1 MAKRKNRKVTAR
13 KNYNTGN
20 HPAANRKYKD
30 TVFRMLFSDR
40 KNLLSLYNA
49 VNGSSYEDPD
59 ALEIVTLENAVY
71 MGMKNDLAF
80 IVDTGLF
87 LYEHQSTYNPN
98 MPLRD
103 LFYIAGEYQKLVDHR
118 SLYSSSIQKIPAPN
132 FLVFY
137 NGTEREEDSWVSYL
151 SESYENLTGEP
162 NLELKVLTLNINEG
176 HNSQLL
182 EQCQILR
189 EYAQYVAKVRE
200 YAGTTDLDTAV
211 EQAVNDCIQNG
222 ILAEF
227 LRKNKS
233 EVIAMSIFE
242 YDKEEEERKLRKAE
256 YEAGIK
262 VGIKVGREA
271 GLKVGREA
279 GLKEGIQEIVQNMLR
294 AGETPEKIARYTGCE
309 IQELEKI
316 AEELQTDEAVIQE
329 WTSSKS

>member
-1 MAKRKNRKVTAR
+1 MVKEKRTARSRTPAKTGGRSMAKRRNRKISAKKNR
-13 KNYNTGN
+13 
-20 HPAANRKYKD
+20 
-30 TVFRMLFSDR
+30 
-40 KNLLSLYNA
+40 NA
-49 VNGSSYEDPD
+49 GNGSHYEDAD

-103 LFYIAGEYQKLVDHR
+103 LFYISGEYQKFVDNR
-118 SLYSSSIQKIPAPN
+118 SLYSSSLQKIPAPN
-132 FLVFY
+132 FIVFY
-137 NGTEREEDSWVSYL
+137 NGTEKKEDSWVNYL
-151 SESYENLTGEP
+151 SESYENLTEAP
-162 NLELKVLTLNINEG
+162 NLELKVITLNINEG
-176 HNSQLL
+176 HNCRLM
-182 EQCQILR
+182 EQCRILK

-200 YAGTTDLDTAV
+200 YAGNTDLDTAV

-256 YEAGIK
+256 YEAGREE
-262 VGIKVGREA
+262 GIK
-271 GLKVGREA
+271 
-279 GLKEGIQEIVQNMLR
+279 EGELQKARKTAIMLNQMNFP
-294 AGETPEKIARYTGCE
+294 AK
-309 IQELEKI
+309 KI
-316 AEELQTDEAVIQE
+316 AEVLQVKEDVIEE
-329 WTSSKS
+329 WIRESL